1 MGNMTKDEAKR
12 KYGDSK
18 VAVIDKNVI
27 QQMIRENWETYY
39 CLSYFT
45 SSLPSMPRW
54 EAEFDTEHLQIIPYT
69 VLYHYDRETG
79 EPSFFVTHRIA
90 GDPRLTGRY
99 SLGTGGHMEPNES
112 FMKTMGRELME
123 EVGYD
128 WTMGIDFPT
137 LDIKAKDL
145 LIYEPTSEVNSVHVG
160 MILFLHVE
168 DPSLVSVVEKNKLEG
183 KWLHYRQVAKLGAE
197 GHLESWS
204 STVLDRLRAGG
215 TAIWPYDYEE
225 DE

>member
-1 MGNMTKDEAKR
+1 MGIMTKDEAKR
-12 KYGDSK
+12 KYGNSK

-27 QQMIRENWETYY
+27 QQMLRENWDTYF
-39 CLSYFT
+39 CLGRFS
-45 SSLPSMPRW
+45 SSLPSMLRY

-69 VLYHYDRETG
+69 VLYHYDLDSEAI
-79 EPSFFVTHRIA
+79 SFFVTHRIA

-112 FMKTMGRELME
+112 IMKTVRRELME

-128 WTMGIDFPT
+128 WMMGVDSPIFAN
-137 LDIKAKDL
+137 KAQDS

-160 MILFLHVE
+160 VITFLHVE
-168 DPSLVSVVEKNKLEG
+168 DPSLVSVVEKDKLEG
-183 KWLHYRQVAKLGAE
+183 KWLPYRQVAELDAE
-197 GHLESWS
+197 GRLESWS
-204 STVLDRLRAGG
+204 STVLDRIRAGH
-215 TAIWPYDYEE
+215 IVLWPYDDEE